1 MNNFLLLSIL
11 GILLLIFASIV
22 RFRRK
27 EEKSWIVK
35 IADIIVFII
44 GSIAIIYA
52 LFKLTQ

>member
-27 EEKSWIVK
+27 EEKSRIEK
-35 IADIIVFII
+35 AADIIVFII
-44 GSIAIIYA
+44 GLIAIIYA
-52 LFKLTQ
+52 LVKLIK

>member
-27 EEKSWIVK
+27 EEKSGIEK
-35 IADIIVFII
+35 AADIIVFII
-44 GSIAIIYA
+44 GLIAIIYA
-52 LFKLTQ
+52 LFKLMQ